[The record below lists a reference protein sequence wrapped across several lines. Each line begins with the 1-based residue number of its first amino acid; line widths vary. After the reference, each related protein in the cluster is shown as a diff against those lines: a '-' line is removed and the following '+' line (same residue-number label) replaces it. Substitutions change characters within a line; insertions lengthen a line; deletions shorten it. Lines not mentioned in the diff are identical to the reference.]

1 MNITVYLGSEY
12 GVNPVYKEKA
22 AELGRWIGSNG
33 HSLVYGGGNV
43 GLMGVL
49 ADSVLASGGKVI
61 GVIPDFFIEIEQQ
74 HDGLTELEVVSSM
87 SERKRRMVELG
98 DFFIAFPGGI
108 GTLEEIAEIMTRK
121 KLHIGSEDYV
131 FYNIDGYYD
140 CMRNLLD
147 KMCSEGFLSENA
159 RSQVLF
165 VSDFEQLEK
174 TIKVVSQSLGLQK

>member
-12 GVNPVYKEKA
+12 GVNPLYIEKA

-49 ADSVLASGGKVI
+49 ADNVLASGGKVI

-74 HDGLTELEVVSSM
+74 HNGLTELEVVPSM
-87 SERKRRMVELG
+87 SERKKRMVELG

-108 GTLEEIAEIMTRK
+108 GTLEEISEIMTRK
-121 KLHIGSEDYV
+121 
-131 FYNIDGYYD
+131 
-140 CMRNLLD
+140 
-147 KMCSEGFLSENA
+147 
-159 RSQVLF
+159 
-165 VSDFEQLEK
+165 
-174 TIKVVSQSLGLQK
+174 